1 MQISF
6 CLKKFRSTSYKD
18 VDLFC
23 FKKKNFRSTSY
34 KDADLFC
41 FKKNLDLY
49 LMEKCRISIMWA
61 LAQRASNDDKA
72 HPFRH
77 FHKRMRLNSNPNRPY
92 LFFRVFCPL

>member
-1 MQISF
+1 MQITF

-61 LAQRASNDDKA
+61 LAQQPSSDDKA
-72 HPFRH
+72 HPFRP
-77 FHKRMRLNSNPNRPY
+77 FRKRMHPDSNPN
-92 LFFRVFCPL
+92 CP